1 MALILIIEDE
11 YELRA
16 GLASGLR
23 IAGFDVIEAADGH
36 SGYAAILDRRPD
48 LVLCDISMPGLRGD
62 RLLLRLRREHP
73 EMARMPFLFLTA
85 LADRDSIL
93 AGQELGADD
102 YLTKPVDLAILAG
115 VIRQRLGQADRWRE
129 TYDDEIERQRAA
141 MLAELSERS
150 RMSFLSAAD
159 VLNRLAEAVILVDP
173 AGRATFVNRAALH
186 LLCGGDGLAIEN
198 GRLIVATG
206 DGGRRLR
213 EALAAVGQAA
223 PSEPSVHL
231 NIDRPSGRR
240 PYALR
245 LCRLDAGLDLDGEPG
260 PMVAVFLADP
270 VARVRLPEIALC
282 ARYGFTPTEARIV
295 ADLALGHSVEA
306 IADLHGISRYTIH
319 HHLKSIFR
327 KTETTRQPELVA
339 LVLSSSMVEGVPVT
353 VAAG

>member
-16 GLASGLR
+16 GLATGLR
-23 IAGFDVIEAADGH
+23 IAGFEVAEAPDGE
-36 SGYAAILDRRPD
+36 SGYAAILERRPD

-73 EMARMPFLFLTA
+73 ELARMPFLFLTA

-115 VIRQRLGQADRWRE
+115 LIRQRLDQASRWRE
-129 TYDDEIERQRAA
+129 TYDDEIERERAA

-150 RMSFLSAAD
+150 RLSFLSAAD
-159 VLNRLAEAVILVDP
+159 VLNRLAEAVVLIDP

-186 LLCGGDGLAIEN
+186 LLCGDDGLALDQ
-198 GRLIVATG
+198 GRLVAHLG
-206 DGGRRLR
+206 DGSRRLR
-213 EALAAVGQAA
+213 EALAKVREAG
-223 PSEPSVHL
+223 PSEPGVHL
-231 NIDRPSGRR
+231 NIERPSGRR

-245 LCRLDAGLDLDGEPG
+245 LCRLDTALDPDAGPG
-260 PMVAVFLADP
+260 PLVAVFLADP
-270 VARVRLPEIALC
+270 VARVRLSEISLC
-282 ARYGFTPTEARIV
+282 ARYGFTPAEARIV

-306 IADLHGISRYTIH
+306 IADLQGISRYTIH
-319 HHLKSIFR
+319 HHLKSVFR
-327 KTETTRQPELVA
+327 KTDTTRQPELVA
-339 LVLSSSMVEGVPVT
+339 LVLSSSMVEAAPASA
-353 VAAG
+353 AAG

>member
-16 GLASGLR
+16 GLAAGLR
-23 IAGFDVIEAADGH
+23 IAGFDVAEAGDGD
-36 SGYAAILDRRPD
+36 SGYTAIIDRRPD

-62 RLLLRLRREHP
+62 RLLLRLRRERP

-115 VIRQRLGQADRWRE
+115 LIRQRLGQADRWRE

-141 MLAELSERS
+141 LLSELSERS

-159 VLNRLAEAVILVDP
+159 VLNRLAEAVILVNP
-173 AGRATFVNRAALH
+173 SGRAIFVNRAALH
-186 LLCGGDGLAIEN
+186 LLCGDDGLALDQ
-198 GRLIVATG
+198 GRLVARLG

-213 EALAAVGQAA
+213 EALAAVRDAG
-223 PSEPSVHL
+223 PSDPSVHL
-231 NIDRPSGRR
+231 NIERPSGRR

-245 LCRLDAGLDLDGEPG
+245 LCRLDTGPEIDGELG

-270 VARVRLPEIALC
+270 VARARLSEISLC
-282 ARYGFTPTEARIV
+282 ARYGLTPAEARIV

-306 IADLHGISRYTIH
+306 IGDLHGITRYTIH

-327 KTETTRQPELVA
+327 KTDTTRQPELVA
-339 LVLSSSMVEGVPVT
+339 LVLSNSMVEASP
-353 VAAG
+353 AAASSR